1 MKTVADII
9 DSFKNRNKDAVVYK
23 TGYRTFRLTYKL
35 LHVKI
40 LKTITLLDQLK
51 LKKGDKII
59 LWGFNSP
66 DWVCIFL
73 ACSYRGIIVVPIDAN
88 ALSDFI
94 EKIYHAVSAKVLFH
108 SQYKIPPNI
117 PVQYFVLENLDQ
129 QLEVI
134 KDWSSIKPTVNEN
147 DLLEIVYTS
156 GTTADPKGV
165 LLTHKNVISNT
176 IAILKA
182 VKPTSDQ
189 SFLSVLPLSHLF
201 EQNPGLLAPLSIGCT
216 IIYMRGLRPNFI
228 FKTLNSERITNIILV
243 PRLLKLFA
251 DGIKREFDDKHLT
264 EIFNG
269 LMKINISPRVK
280 KILFYPIHKK
290 FGMNFAY
297 FISGGA
303 PLDSELKVF
312 WEKIGFTILQG
323 YGLTESSPVLT
334 VNSLKKNRLGS
345 VGSAVEG
352 VQLKINDDGQI
363 YAKGANITKGYFQ
376 KSKETNLLFDGSWMR
391 TGDLGLL
398 DENGF
403 LYLKGRQKDLIVT
416 AAGVNIYPEDIERLM
431 LQQPDV
437 KDVCVL
443 GLPTNDGEEV
453 HAEVILKKTTDLRK
467 IIATVNA
474 KLNESQQITSYAQW
488 EKDDFPRTTTMK
500 IQKRF
505 VLAEIQLKKSGEDSN
520 NDKQVGKLYRII
532 AQINSINPAI
542 VTPQAKLSLDL
553 KLTSINRV
561 ELISLIEQEYNI
573 DIDEEEIT
581 KETTVAD
588 LEKIVRERKRI
599 TDKNIFH
606 PWLLSLP
613 MRIIRYIYNFL
624 VIDTLIRIFC
634 RRTIIGLENL
644 KNLDQPVIFISN
656 HVGYFDTPN
665 ILMSLPFQI
674 RNKIAA
680 AAWREYFT
688 IPKKLVFKRLLYGF
702 YYYHASLFT
711 NIYLFPKEKGF
722 KKSLEYTG
730 ELLDKKWNILFFPE
744 GEHSINGKMMPFR
757 NGIGWIVKE
766 MRVPIVPVKHE
777 GLEHIMAGDQYQ
789 IPKFGRVKI
798 TFGKPIMPD
807 YTKSIPEIT
816 KELQDV
822 IEKM

>member
-9 DSFKNRNKDAVVYK
+9 DSFKNRDKDALVYK
-23 TGYRTFRLTYKL
+23 TGYRTFRLSYKL
-35 LHVKI
+35 LHIKI
-40 LKTITLLDQLK
+40 LKTVALIDQLK
-51 LKKGDKII
+51 LKKGDTII

-66 DWVCIFL
+66 DWVSIFL
-73 ACSYRGIIVVPIDAN
+73 ACSYRGIVIVPIDAN

-94 EKIYHAVSAKVLFH
+94 EKIYHAVSAKALFH

-117 PVQYFVLENLDQ
+117 PIQYFILENLDQ
-129 QLEVI
+129 LLESI
-134 KDWSSIKPTVNEN
+134 TDWSNSKPTVNEN

-165 LLTHKNVISNT
+165 LLTHKNLISNT
-176 IAILKA
+176 KSIVQA
-182 VKPTSDQ
+182 VKPNSEQ

-201 EQNPGLLAPLSIGCT
+201 EQNPGLLAPLSVGCT
-216 IIYMRGLRPNFI
+216 IVYIRGLRPNFI
-228 FKTLNSERITNIILV
+228 FKTLATERITNIILV
-243 PRLLKLFA
+243 PRLLKLLA
-251 DGIKREFDDKHLT
+251 DGIRRELDEKHLT
-264 EIFNG
+264 AIFNG
-269 LMKINISPRVK
+269 LLKINLAPSVK
-280 KILFYPIHKK
+280 KLLFYPIHKK
-290 FGMNFAY
+290 FGMTFAY

-303 PLDSELKVF
+303 PLDPELEIF
-312 WEKIGFTILQG
+312 WKQIGFTILQG
-323 YGLTESSPVLT
+323 YGLTECSPVLT
-334 VNSLKKNRLGS
+334 VNSLKKSNPGS
-345 VGSAVEG
+345 VGAAIDG
-352 VQLKINDDGQI
+352 VQLKINHDGQI
-363 YAKGANITKGYFQ
+363 YAKGDNITNGYYQ
-376 KSKETNLLFDGSWMR
+376 KSKETNALFDGSWMR
-391 TGDLGLL
+391 TGDIGML

-416 AAGVNIYPEDIERLM
+416 AAGVNIYPEDIERIL
-431 LQQPDV
+431 LKQPDV

-443 GLPTNDGEEV
+443 GLPTKNGEEV
-453 HAEVILKKTTDLRK
+453 HAEIILKKTTDLRK
-467 IIATVNA
+467 IIASVNA
-474 KLNESQQITSYAQW
+474 QLNESQQITSYAQW
-488 EKDDFPRTTTMK
+488 EKEDFPRTTTMK

-505 VLAEIQLKKSGEDSN
+505 VLAEIQQKKPANDN
-520 NDKQVGKLYRII
+520 LNDKRVGKLYQII
-532 AQINSINPAI
+532 AQINSINPI
-542 VTPQAKLSLDL
+542 MVTPNAKLSLDL

-599 TDKNIFH
+599 TGKNIFH
-606 PWLLSLP
+606 PWLLSMP
-613 MRIIRYIYNFL
+613 MRIIRYIYNVL
-624 VIDTLIRIFC
+624 VIDNLISIFC
-634 RRTIIGLENL
+634 RRTVYGQENL
-644 KNLDQPVIFISN
+644 KHLDQPVIFISN

-688 IPKKLVFKRLLYGF
+688 IPKHLVFKRLLYGF

-744 GEHSINGKMMPFR
+744 GEHSTNGKMKPFR

-766 MRVPIVPVKHE
+766 MRVPIVPVKHK
-777 GLEHIMAGDQYQ
+777 GLEYIMAGDQHQ
-789 IPKFGRVKI
+789 IPKFGRVII
-798 TFGKPIMPD
+798 TFGKPIIPD